1 MVLIENI
8 MRFVTL
14 RLFRVT
20 VALSLP
26 VSALASDAIEHE
38 DTFKSRLENA
48 GSGDANAM
56 KHVSA
61 AYCCLEV
68 SGDICHDVITL

>member
-38 DTFKSRLENA
+38 AMLLTYGNVIKNGHGRL
-48 GSGDANAM
+48 
-56 KHVSA
+56 
-61 AYCCLEV
+61 C
-68 SGDICHDVITL
+68 VIN